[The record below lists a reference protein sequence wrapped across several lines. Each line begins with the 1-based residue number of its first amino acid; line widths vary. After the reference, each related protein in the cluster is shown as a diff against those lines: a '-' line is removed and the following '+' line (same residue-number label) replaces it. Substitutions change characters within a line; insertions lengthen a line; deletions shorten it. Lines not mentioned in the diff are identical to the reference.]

1 MAALTTAEKKRLRN
15 VLIDEQLRN
24 VAGGVGVTK
33 ADIDAASAA
42 VNDWIETTAV
52 QNSFNSA
59 LTAGAPAFAAWATAA
74 QKQLVFAYVLLVRVG
89 LR

>member
-15 VLIDEQLRN
+15 ALIDEQWAG

-33 ADIDAASAA
+33 ADLDAAAAA
-42 VNDWIETTAV
+42 VNDWIETAAV

-59 LTAGAPAFAAWATAA
+59 LTTNAPAFAAWANAA
-74 QKQLVFAYVLLVRVG
+74 QKQLLFAYVLLVRVG

>member
-15 VLIDEQLRN
+15 ALIDEQLAR

-33 ADIDAASAA
+33 ADIDAAAAA

-52 QNSFNSA
+52 QNAFNSA